1 MVALRFLFLS
11 VLLSRAHSAS
21 AVIVTVVTVVT
32 VVSVVLFL
40 LVFSVVVV
48 LGNLST
54 FCATRREGVLDV
66 ELR

>member
-1 MVALRFLFLS
+1 VVALRFLFLS

-21 AVIVTVVTVVT
+21 AVIVTVVT